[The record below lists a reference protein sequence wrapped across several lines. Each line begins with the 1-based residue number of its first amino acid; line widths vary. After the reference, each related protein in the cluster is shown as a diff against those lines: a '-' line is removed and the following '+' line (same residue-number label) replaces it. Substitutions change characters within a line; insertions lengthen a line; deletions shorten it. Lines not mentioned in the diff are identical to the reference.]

1 MFSKKFAAA
10 AVVLMFAV
18 TPVWAVENA
27 VSQDAV
33 NEAAA
38 DISAHQE
45 SGVVSQETK
54 PAAPVHQAA
63 EAVTVLPEVY
73 AESLKY
79 VKNDASKLKKELEA
93 LLSEG
98 KEKEAARKLGSVFGR
113 EHGGEVSYLGF
124 YSIKFLPFVDKS
136 LDVQAKFMAQFLRG
150 YGDAGVLLFSTGALS
165 GFSVYGKDGSG
176 PWENASLEAAV
187 GGQKTGRVFKRNG
200 IVAIPFSSGEIFRL
214 DLLGREGGE
223 TKMCKIL
230 PGGANV
236 KSWTGGKWERDVTVR
251 GDKLF

>member
-1 MFSKKFAAA
+1 MLMLAAA
-10 AVVLMFAV
+10 
-18 TPVWAVENA
+18 PVCAAESA

-45 SGVVSQETK
+45 SGVVSQEAK
-54 PAAPVHQAA
+54 PAVPAHQVSEPEAA
-63 EAVTVLPEVY
+63 LPEIY
-73 AESLKY
+73 AESLRY
-79 VKNDASKLKKELEA
+79 VKNDPAKLKKELET

-113 EHGGEVSYLGF
+113 EHNGEVSYLGF
-124 YSIKFLPFVDKS
+124 YSIKFLPLVDKS
-136 LDVQAKFMAQFLRG
+136 LDAQAKFMAQFLRG
-150 YGDAGVLLFSTGALS
+150 YGDAGVLLFSTGGLS
-165 GFSVYGKDGSG
+165 GLNVYGKDGSG
-176 PWENASLEAAV
+176 PWESASLEAAV
-187 GGQKTGRVFKRNG
+187 SGRKTGRVFKKNG

-236 KSWTGGKWERDVTVR
+236 KSWAGGKWEREVTVR